1 MVDTCQLHA
10 VAQSSAAPLPHGGIM
25 SFSGEPRR
33 PVIVI
38 TGATHGIG
46 RAAALELARR
56 GSRLGLVARSA
67 AKALQT
73 REDIERAAPGAQ
85 VDVFLADL
93 SAQADVRRVA
103 QEIDRAYD
111 RIHVLVNNAG
121 LHAFEQRI
129 TADGLPEMVA
139 VNYLAPW
146 LLTALLRDKLVASAP
161 SRIVNVASDV
171 HRNVRAL
178 DPARHLRSTTAFS
191 GRESSEHYARSKL
204 MDILFTQELARR
216 LAGTG
221 VTANSC
227 CPGLNASGLGRES
240 KVLNRLATLLD
251 RVGLLSPEKGAR
263 ILVRLAEDP
272 ELDGVT
278 GEFLSTARLFQA
290 LPPARMRQDMEL
302 QRRLWEATAELVGEG
317 VSP

>member
-1 MVDTCQLHA
+1 
-10 VAQSSAAPLPHGGIM
+10 M
-25 SFSGEPRR
+25 SFPGAPSR

-46 RAAALELARR
+46 HAAAIELARR
-56 GSRLGLVARSA
+56 GARLGLVARSE
-67 AKALQT
+67 AKARTT
-73 REDIERAAPGAQ
+73 RADIERAAPGTP

-103 QEIDRAYD
+103 RELDHAYD
-111 RIHVLVNNAG
+111 RIDVLVNNAG

-146 LLTALLRDKLVASAP
+146 LLTHCLRDKLVASAP
-161 SRIVNVASDV
+161 CRIVNVASDA
-171 HRNVRAL
+171 HRNVRVL
-178 DPARHLRSTTAFS
+178 DPARHLCSTQAFT

-221 VTANSC
+221 VTANAC

-240 KVLNRLATLLD
+240 KGFTRLAALFN
-251 RVGLLSPEKGAR
+251 RVGLFRPEKGAR
-263 ILVRLAEDP
+263 ILVRLARDP
-272 ELDGVT
+272 ALEGVT
-278 GEFLSTARLFQA
+278 GEFFSTVRLFQA
-290 LPPARMRQDMEL
+290 FPPAPMRQDREL
-302 QRRLWEATAELVGEG
+302 QRRLWEATAALVGEG